1 MASNVGDFKLAS
13 TAAGFTLGFGVLCVW
28 NAIQQTRAVRSPL
41 RSVYIF
47 MVWGE
52 IVANLAIG
60 IIGWLF
66 LDGALSPR
74 QVPLKPT
81 IPCNQ
86 SSLSDSVP
94 LFFSILFL
102 WVFEVQLLMQI
113 IINRITVVVDDHQ
126 LISRLKV
133 SSKFRLRLKR
143 LLEQWGTAFVM

>member
-52 IVANLAIG
+52 IIVNLCIG

-66 LDGALSPR
+66 LDGALSP
-74 QVPLKPT
+74 T
-81 IPCNQ
+81 
-86 SSLSDSVP
+86 SVFP
-94 LFFSILFL
+94 KTT
-102 WVFEVQLLMQI
+102 
-113 IINRITVVVDDHQ
+113 RI
-126 LISRLKV
+126 
-133 SSKFRLRLKR
+133 
-143 LLEQWGTAFVM
+143 

>member
-1 MASNVGDFKLAS
+1 MATNVSDFKLAS

-66 LDGALSPR
+66 LDGVLSPR
-74 QVPLKPT
+74 QVNPSLGARAFQQLGLTSSQCSAFLQHSFPLGVRSSAAHADYH
-81 IPCNQ
+81 Q
-86 SSLSDSVP
+86 S
-94 LFFSILFL
+94 
-102 WVFEVQLLMQI
+102 
-113 IINRITVVVDDHQ
+113 NHCY
-126 LISRLKV
+126 
-133 SSKFRLRLKR
+133 
-143 LLEQWGTAFVM
+143 GG